1 MIELVRTSLHVFLY
15 VLASAC
21 GLLLAG
27 LMVSRGVEA
36 LAERRRRRLMTR
48 FEPIVQALCAGDAAS
63 ASAVSSLKDIP
74 KRHHALIGEMLLAVL
89 RPTRG
94 AVMPSVIAAAN
105 ALGLPQRW
113 TRETNDRRWWIRAGG
128 VRALAA
134 VQHDSALEAA
144 LEALEDSH
152 EEVRAAG
159 VDALGRIGDSRGVM
173 VLIQRLNDDTRHQRT
188 RIIDALKSLGPIV
201 VPALTEYAH
210 VQRDCVASTIDVLG
224 MIGATSANEQF
235 LRWSDDVDPRV
246 RAAAMRALGSI
257 GLDDRSF
264 YYALRGLEDADAGVR
279 AMAAR
284 ALGRSGRG
292 AAAGYLGPRLTD
304 EWEVAAQAAAGLRRL
319 GGTGRTQLDKFA
331 SASGHG
337 GVLARQMLWELD
349 RRSAT

>member
-1 MIELVRTSLHVFLY
+1 MIELVRASLHVFLY

-27 LMVSRGVEA
+27 LMVSRALEA
-36 LAERRRRRLMTR
+36 LAERRRRRLMAR
-48 FEPIVQALCAGDAAS
+48 YQPIVQALCAGDS
-63 ASAVSSLKDIP
+63 ASVSSLTGIP
-74 KRHHALIGEMLLAVL
+74 KQHQTLVGDLLLAVL

-94 AVMPSVIAAAN
+94 AVMPTVVAAAN
-105 ALGLPQRW
+105 ALALPQRW
-113 TRETNDRRWWIRAGG
+113 ARETRDRRWWVRANG
-128 VRALAA
+128 VRALAS
-134 VQHDSALEAA
+134 VQDDAALEAA
-144 LEALEDSH
+144 LEALEDAH

-201 VPALTEYAH
+201 VPALTEYSH
-210 VQRDCVASTIDVLG
+210 TQRDLASTIDVLG
-224 MIGATSANEQF
+224 MIGATAANEQF
-235 LRWSDDVDPRV
+235 LGWSGDADPRV

-264 YYALRGLEDADAGVR
+264 YYALRGLEDVDAGVR

-284 ALGRSGRG
+284 ALGRSGRS

-304 EWEVAAQAAAGLRRL
+304 EWEVAAQAATGLRRL
-319 GGTGRTQLDKFA
+319 GGTGRTQLDRFA
-331 SASGHG
+331 TAPGHG

-349 RRSAT
+349 RRSGI